1 MIITTKG
8 PQNVGQVQKQ
18 FSHGNLFLS
27 PEEYQRENAWDFDQK
42 QLLIDTI
49 FRSMDIPKLYF
60 WKIDQYTLSNGYP
73 NGGTKDFYKQILER
87 KRKGNDDLDPYI
99 FEVVDGYFIQNIFF

>member
-18 FSHGNLFLS
+18 FEHGNLFLS
-27 PEEYQRENAWDFDQK
+27 PEEYQREYAWSLDQK

-49 FRSMDIPKLYF
+49 FRGMDIPKFYF
-60 WKIDQYTLSNGYP
+60 WKIDQITLSHQSYP
-73 NGGTKDFYKQILER
+73 DGDTMVYYKSILER
-87 KRKGNDDLDPYI
+87 KRNENDDADPSLY
-99 FEVVDGYFIQNIFF
+99 VVVAG